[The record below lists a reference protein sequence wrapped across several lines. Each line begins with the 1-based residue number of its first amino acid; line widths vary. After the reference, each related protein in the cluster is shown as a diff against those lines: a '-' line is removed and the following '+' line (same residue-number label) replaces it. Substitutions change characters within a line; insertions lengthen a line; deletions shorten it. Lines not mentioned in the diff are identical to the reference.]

1 MNTFTTKTYASSSAA
16 NRAIRQF
23 EEKHGKSNL
32 TMTKIS
38 NGVFEV
44 RNEDNTDFQEFM
56 EKKPNVQH
64 SNSTFRFFNEG
75 LHGEGYYE
83 LKIGNRRRPN
93 SLFLSVKDIFKE
105 LKKSTKL

>member
-1 MNTFTTKTYASSSAA
+1 MNTFTTRTYASSSAA

-32 TMTKIS
+32 TMTKIG

-44 RNEDNTDFQEFM
+44 GNEGNTNFQEFM
-56 EKKPNVQH
+56 DEKPNVQH
-64 SNSTFRFFNEG
+64 GKSTFRFFDGG

-105 LKKSTKL
+105 LKKSGK